1 MIKSNKGFTLIE
13 LIVALGLSSV
23 VISLVIA
30 FFVINVNNY
39 RKINTET
46 ELQFQS
52 QYILSFMSGKIMK
65 SRNISLVR
73 RDDVTEYSLS
83 IPRAA
88 DTEMNTAKISFRFGD
103 GTYDNY
109 VFHIVNGNIRYG
121 LGGRDIKPTVELGN
135 FVKYMFISLIE
146 NDSLGNA
153 NALRIHLILE
163 KDGHSYETRQIV
175 FMRNSI
181 QQ

>member
-1 MIKSNKGFTLIE
+1 MIKNNRGFTLVE
-13 LIVALGLSSV
+13 LMAALGLSAV

-30 FFVINVNNY
+30 FFVVNVNNY
-39 RKINTET
+39 RKINTEA

-52 QYILSFMSGKIMK
+52 QYILNFMSAKIMK

-73 RDDVTEYSLS
+73 RDEVVDYSLS
-83 IPRAA
+83 VQRTA
-88 DTEMNTAKISFRFGD
+88 DTEMNTVKISFRFGD
-103 GTYDNY
+103 STYDNY

-121 LGGRDIKPTVELGN
+121 LGGRDIKPTVELGS
-135 FVKYMFISLIE
+135 FVKNMFISLLK

-153 NALRIHLILE
+153 NALRIRLILE
-163 KDGHSYETRQIV
+163 KDGQSYETRQIV
-175 FMRNSI
+175 YMRNSI